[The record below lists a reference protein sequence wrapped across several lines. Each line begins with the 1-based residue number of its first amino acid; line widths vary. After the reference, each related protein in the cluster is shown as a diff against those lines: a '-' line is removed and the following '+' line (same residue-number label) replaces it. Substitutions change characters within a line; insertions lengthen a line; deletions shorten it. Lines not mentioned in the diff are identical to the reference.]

1 MKLFKRK
8 LHITAFILRL
18 VRMYAACRFN
28 RPRSV
33 CACWFNRP
41 RPRQQQSGGS
51 AQPTSLHQRETMVK
65 SPHGFTLV
73 ELLIVIALMSIL
85 WGVTY
90 ALFYQSKNVFSL
102 SGNKLEM
109 YQYARIAM
117 DEISRDLKGA
127 TLKDNVDYFRSFTT
141 GPADAKSNNS
151 VLTFLSLTPNGSS
164 TPVTLIIYYLKNTD
178 ELMRAEYNDT
188 SYIYGTISSSF
199 DPSQFTYYKLTAN
212 TNYFNLA
219 YLSGSDTVNAWDST
233 SGTTTGHLPDAVSIT
248 LQIYGTGT
256 GNTLETGT
264 FTTQIMIPYRITH

>member
-1 MKLFKRK
+1 MKLFRHK
-8 LHITAFILRL
+8 LKITTFLLRF
-18 VRMYAACRFN
+18 VQTNA
-28 RPRSV
+28 
-33 CACWFNRP
+33 ACWFNRP
-41 RPRQQQSGGS
+41 RLNQNVSVQ
-51 AQPTSLHQRETMVK
+51 ATSLNQHETRVK
-65 SPHGFTLV
+65 SQSSFTLL
-73 ELLIVIALMSIL
+73 ELLIVIALMTIL
-85 WGVTY
+85 WGVAYTV
-90 ALFYQSKNVFSL
+90 FYQSKRVFSL
-102 SGNKLEM
+102 SDNKLEM
-109 YQYARIAM
+109 YQYARIAI

-141 GPADAKSNNS
+141 G
-151 VLTFLSLTPNGSS
+151 
-164 TPVTLIIYYLKNTD
+164 TLIIYYLKNTD

-219 YLSGSDTVNAWDST
+219 YLSGSDTVSAWDST

>member
-1 MKLFKRK
+1 MKLFRHK
-8 LHITAFILRL
+8 LKITTFLLRF
-18 VRMYAACRFN
+18 VQTNA
-28 RPRSV
+28 
-33 CACWFNRP
+33 ACWFNRP
-41 RPRQQQSGGS
+41 RLNQNVSVQ
-51 AQPTSLHQRETMVK
+51 ATSLNQHETRVK
-65 SPHGFTLV
+65 SQSSFTLL
-73 ELLIVIALMSIL
+73 ELLIVIALMTIL
-85 WGVTY
+85 WGVAYTV
-90 ALFYQSKNVFSL
+90 FYQSKRVFSL
-102 SGNKLEM
+102 SDNKLET

>member
-1 MKLFKRK
+1 MKLFRHK
-8 LHITAFILRL
+8 LKITTFLLRF
-18 VRMYAACRFN
+18 VQTNA
-28 RPRSV
+28 
-33 CACWFNRP
+33 ACWFNRP
-41 RPRQQQSGGS
+41 RLNQNVSVQ
-51 AQPTSLHQRETMVK
+51 ATSLNQHETRVK
-65 SPHGFTLV
+65 SQSSFTLL
-73 ELLIVIALMSIL
+73 ELLIVIALMTIL
-85 WGVTY
+85 WGVAYTV
-90 ALFYQSKNVFSL
+90 FYQSKRVFSL
-102 SGNKLEM
+102 SDNKLEM

>member
-1 MKLFKRK
+1 MKLFRHK
-8 LHITAFILRL
+8 LKITTFLLRF
-18 VRMYAACRFN
+18 VQTNA
-28 RPRSV
+28 
-33 CACWFNRP
+33 ACWFNRP
-41 RPRQQQSGGS
+41 RLNQNVSVQ
-51 AQPTSLHQRETMVK
+51 ATSLNQHETRVK
-65 SPHGFTLV
+65 SQSSFTLL
-73 ELLIVIALMSIL
+73 ELLIVIALMTIL
-85 WGVTY
+85 WGVAYTV
-90 ALFYQSKNVFSL
+90 FYQSKRVFSL
-102 SGNKLEM
+102 SDNKLET

-219 YLSGSDTVNAWDST
+219 YLSGSDTVSAWDST

>member
-8 LHITAFILRL
+8 LQITAFILRF
-18 VRMYAACRFN
+18 VRIRT
-28 RPRSV
+28 
-33 CACWFNRP
+33 ACWFNRP
-41 RPRQQQSGGS
+41 RLNQNVSVQ
-51 AQPTSLHQRETMVK
+51 ATSLNQREIFRETRVK
-65 SPHGFTLV
+65 GQRGFTLL
-73 ELLIVIALMSIL
+73 ELLIVIALMAIL
-85 WGVTY
+85 WGVAYTM
-90 ALFYQSKNVFSL
+90 FYQSKKVFSL
-102 SGNKLEM
+102 SNNKLEM

-127 TLKDNVDYFRSFTT
+127 ILKDNVDYFRSFTEGQ

-164 TPVTLIIYYLKNTD
+164 TPVTLITYYLKNTD

-188 SYIYGTISSSF
+188 SYIYGTISSSI

-219 YLSGSDTVNAWDST
+219 YIYSSGSTTTWNST
-233 SGTTTGHLPDAVSIT
+233 SGTTTGRLPDAVTVT

>member
-1 MKLFKRK
+1 MKLFRHK
-8 LHITAFILRL
+8 LKITTFLLRF
-18 VRMYAACRFN
+18 VQTNA
-28 RPRSV
+28 
-33 CACWFNRP
+33 ACWFNRP
-41 RPRQQQSGGS
+41 RLNQNVSVQ
-51 AQPTSLHQRETMVK
+51 ATSLNQHETRVK
-65 SPHGFTLV
+65 SQSSFTLL
-73 ELLIVIALMSIL
+73 ELLIVIALMTIL
-85 WGVTY
+85 WGVAYTV
-90 ALFYQSKNVFSL
+90 FYQSKRVFSL
-102 SGNKLEM
+102 SDNKLEM
-109 YQYARIAM
+109 YQYARIAI

-199 DPSQFTYYKLTAN
+199 GPSQFTYYKLTAKKK
-212 TNYFNLA
+212 YFNLA
-219 YLSGSDTVNAWDST
+219 YLSGSDTVSAWDST

>member
-8 LHITAFILRL
+8 LQITAFILRF
-18 VRMYAACRFN
+18 VRIRT
-28 RPRSV
+28 
-33 CACWFNRP
+33 ACWFNRP
-41 RPRQQQSGGS
+41 RLNQNVSVQ
-51 AQPTSLHQRETMVK
+51 ATSLNQRETNTCSSFQETRVK
-65 SPHGFTLV
+65 RQSGFTFV
-73 ELLIVIALMSIL
+73 ELLIVIALMAIL
-85 WGVTY
+85 WGVAYTM
-90 ALFYQSKNVFSL
+90 FYQSKKVFSL
-102 SGNKLEM
+102 SNNKLEM

-127 TLKDNVDYFRSFTT
+127 ILKDNVDYFRSFTEGQ

-164 TPVTLIIYYLKNTD
+164 TPVTLITYYLKNTD

-188 SYIYGTISSSF
+188 SYIYGTIPSSI
-199 DPSQFTYYKLTAN
+199 DPAQFTYYKLTAN
-212 TNYFNLA
+212 TDYFNLA
-219 YLSGSDTVNAWDST
+219 YITGSTTTTAWDST
-233 SGTTTGHLPDAVSIT
+233 SGTTTGRLPDAVTVT

>member
-1 MKLFKRK
+1 MKLFRHK
-8 LHITAFILRL
+8 LKITTFLLRF
-18 VRMYAACRFN
+18 VQTN
-28 RPRSV
+28 T
-33 CACWFNRP
+33 ACWFNRP
-41 RPRQQQSGGS
+41 RLNQNVSVQ
-51 AQPTSLHQRETMVK
+51 ATSLNQHETMVK
-65 SPHGFTLV
+65 IHNGFTLV
-73 ELLIVIALMSIL
+73 ELVIVIALMAIL
-85 WGVTY
+85 WGVDYTM
-90 ALFYQSKNVFSL
+90 FYQSKNVFSL
-102 SGNKLEM
+102 SDNKLEM

-117 DEISRDLKGA
+117 DEISRNLKGA

-164 TPVTLIIYYLKNTD
+164 TPVTLITYYLKNTD

-188 SYIYGTISSSF
+188 SYIYGTISSSI

-219 YLSGSDTVNAWDST
+219 YFTGSATVSAWDST
-233 SGTTTGHLPDAVSIT
+233 SGTTTGRLPDAVSVT

-256 GNTLETGT
+256 GNALETGT

>member
-1 MKLFKRK
+1 MKLFRHK
-8 LHITAFILRL
+8 LKITTFLLRF
-18 VRMYAACRFN
+18 VQTNA
-28 RPRSV
+28 
-33 CACWFNRP
+33 ACWFNRP
-41 RPRQQQSGGS
+41 RLNQNVSVQ
-51 AQPTSLHQRETMVK
+51 ATSLNQHETRVK
-65 SPHGFTLV
+65 SQSSFTLL
-73 ELLIVIALMSIL
+73 ELLIVIALMAIL
-85 WGVTY
+85 WGVAYTV
-90 ALFYQSKNVFSL
+90 FYQSKRVFSL
-102 SGNKLEM
+102 SDNKLEM
-109 YQYARIAM
+109 YQYARIAI

-219 YLSGSDTVNAWDST
+219 YLSGSATVSAWDST

>member
-1 MKLFKRK
+1 MKLFRHK
-8 LHITAFILRL
+8 LKITTFLLRF
-18 VRMYAACRFN
+18 VQTNA
-28 RPRSV
+28 
-33 CACWFNRP
+33 ACWFNRP
-41 RPRQQQSGGS
+41 RLNQNVSVQ
-51 AQPTSLHQRETMVK
+51 ATSLNQHETRVK
-65 SPHGFTLV
+65 SQSSFTLL
-73 ELLIVIALMSIL
+73 ELLIVIALMTIL
-85 WGVTY
+85 WGVAYTV
-90 ALFYQSKNVFSL
+90 FYQSKRVFSL
-102 SGNKLEM
+102 SDNKLEM
-109 YQYARIAM
+109 YQYARIAI

>member
-1 MKLFKRK
+1 MSFLKFTL
-8 LHITAFILRL
+8 LNLIFILRF
-18 VRMYAACRFN
+18 VQIKVCNCSNRFRDN
-28 RPRSV
+28 
-33 CACWFNRP
+33 
-41 RPRQQQSGGS
+41 S
-51 AQPTSLHQRETMVK
+51 AKKQD
-65 SPHGFTLV
+65 GFTLL
-73 ELLIVIALMSIL
+73 ELIIVMALMAIL
-85 WGVTY
+85 WGVAYTM
-90 ALFYQSKNVFSL
+90 FYQSKRVFSL
-102 SGNKLEM
+102 SNNKLEM

-127 TLKDNVDYFRSFTT
+127 TLKDNIDFFKSFTS

-164 TPVTLIIYYLKNTD
+164 TPVTLITYYLKNTD

-188 SYIYGTISSSF
+188 SYIYGTVPASI

-219 YLSGSDTVNAWDST
+219 YITGSTTATAWNST
-233 SGTTTGHLPDAVSIT
+233 SGTTIGRLPDAVSVT

>member
-1 MKLFKRK
+1 MKLFRHK
-8 LHITAFILRL
+8 LKITTFLLRF
-18 VRMYAACRFN
+18 VQTNA
-28 RPRSV
+28 
-33 CACWFNRP
+33 ACWFNRP
-41 RPRQQQSGGS
+41 RLNQNVSVQ
-51 AQPTSLHQRETMVK
+51 ATSLNQHETRVK
-65 SPHGFTLV
+65 SQSSFTLL
-73 ELLIVIALMSIL
+73 ELLIVIALMTIL
-85 WGVTY
+85 WGVAYTV
-90 ALFYQSKNVFSL
+90 FYQSKRVFSL
-102 SGNKLEM
+102 SDNKLET

-248 LQIYGTGT
+248 FQIYGTGT